1 MLIFGHKLIEC
12 EKFILFTRDKIN
24 KKCINLISSY
34 DENLIKKLKNSGEKW
49 AIYAKNKDEIFLS
62 NALKADF
69 ILLEDNE
76 LAIFASKVAEFYLF
90 DSKIL
95 LILDELKNLEKAYSL
110 GVDGVVLRNFIR

>member
-1 MLIFGHKLIEC
+1 MKNITIAVMSVWNIVFMGNWYWNGFYKH
-12 EKFILFTRDKIN
+12 N
-24 KKCINLISSY
+24 H
-34 DENLIKKLKNSGEKW
+34 IKKLKTSGEKW

-95 LILDELKNLEKAYSL
+95 LILDELKNLEKAYNL
-110 GVDGVVLRNFIR
+110 GVDGVVLRDFIS